1 MYECDEVAYMLIGI
15 VGKPSTGKSSFF
27 MAATSVAVERSPRPF
42 TTIKPNHAVGYVEV
56 ECVDKEF
63 GVQCN
68 PRTGYCIKG
77 RRFVPV
83 ELLDVA
89 GLVPGAHEG
98 KGLGN
103 KFLDDL
109 RQADVLIH
117 IVDASGSTNENGEKV
132 DIGTYNPANDIR
144 FLEEE
149 LDFWIKGIMDNNWA
163 KLVKEARSKGNE
175 DALFNQFTGLKIS
188 RDAVSRTLT
197 GLNLKEKA
205 LDAWSDDE
213 KLSFAK
219 RMRAIGKPILIAAN
233 KCDLPGAYKNY
244 ERLVKE
250 FPDYIIIPC
259 SAEAEIALKSAAK
272 NKFIEYVP
280 GDADFNIVGNVDEQQ
295 RKALEFLRT
304 YIKSANGTGVQ
315 KALNTAV
322 FGLLK
327 YVAVFPGG
335 ANKLADNEGKVLP
348 DVFLFPPGSTALD
361 FAARIHKDM
370 AKNFIRAINARTKRA
385 LGADYVLQHRDV
397 LEIVFGR

>member
-1 MYECDEVAYMLIGI
+1 MLIGI

-42 TTIKPNHAVGYVEV
+42 TTIKPNRAVGYVEV

-63 GVQCN
+63 GVKCN
-68 PRTGYCIKG
+68 PRSGYCIDG

-132 DIGTYNPANDIR
+132 EAGSYDPANDIR
-144 FLEEE
+144 FLEAE
-149 LDFWIKGIMDNNWA
+149 LEFWIKGIMDNNWA
-163 KLVKEARSKGNE
+163 KLSKESRVKGNE
-175 DALFNQFTGLKIS
+175 EALFNQFTGLKIS
-188 RDAVSRTLT
+188 RDAVVRALAE
-197 GLNLKEKA
+197 LNLKEKM
-205 LDAWSDDE
+205 LEQWSDDE
-213 KLSFAK
+213 KMNFAK
-219 RMRAIGKPILIAAN
+219 RMRVVGKPILIAAN
-233 KCDLPGAYKNY
+233 KCDVPGAYKNY
-244 ERLVKE
+244 ERLVEE
-250 FPDYIIIPC
+250 FPQHIIIPC

-272 NKFIEYVP
+272 NKFIRYVP
-280 GDADFNIVGNVDEQQ
+280 GDSDFEIVGDIDEQQ
-295 RKALEFLRT
+295 RKALGFLRT
-304 YIKSANGTGVQ
+304 YTKRAGGTGVQ
-315 KALNTAV
+315 RALNAAV
-322 FGLLK
+322 FDFLK

-335 ANKLADNEGKVLP
+335 VNKLADNEGNVLP

-370 AKNFIRAINARTKRA
+370 AKNFIRAINARTRRA
-385 LGADYVLQHRDV
+385 LGADYVMQHRDV